1 VQDYSSPDYRR
12 TRTRIIKEARR
23 EKNHIVTANALPRVK
38 DESADV
44 LIIGAGAAGLAA
56 ARDLGVAGRKV
67 VVLEARDRVGGRI
80 FTYKHPSEPSP
91 IELGAEFV
99 HGKSPELWRIAQ
111 RAHLDLYEV
120 GGRHLYFENCKLNRS
135 VSFRATIESLNE
147 RMKASRADQ
156 SLEDFLATLPDDEET
171 RRAKAIVIRYAE
183 GFHAGRINR
192 IGIHGLIKANEAADS
207 IEGDKAFRFLNGYD
221 SLVQAL
227 RADAES
233 HGATILLNTTVKEI
247 RWSGDGVEAVS
258 AGGSGDG
265 SFAASRAIITLP
277 LGVMQ
282 TSRGQP
288 ASVRFIPE
296 LPPEKQGAIKHL
308 EMGHVL
314 RVVLSFREPFWENLT
329 TWDERNEPVKFVDA
343 GFIHCPDMVI
353 PTWWTQ
359 LPIRA
364 PVLVGW
370 VGGQNA
376 DRISEGAIE
385 GRYVD
390 ESAESKRGYLA
401 HTAGKSVGSLVRDQ
415 AINSL
420 ARLFD
425 LSSEYI
431 RDQLRAAHFHDW
443 QHDQFS
449 RGAYA
454 YLPVNG
460 LDDQILLSQTVDG
473 VLFFAGEAT
482 SVGHIGTVH
491 GAIMSGQRAA
501 REVLGKA

>member
-1 VQDYSSPDYRR
+1 MNTLSSV
-12 TRTRIIKEARR
+12 KEQ
-23 EKNHIVTANALPRVK
+23 
-38 DESADV
+38 SADV

-67 VVLEARDRVGGRI
+67 ILLEARDRVGGRI
-80 FTYKHPSEPSP
+80 LTYKDPSEAIP

-99 HGKSPELWRIAQ
+99 HGRSPELWRIAQ
-111 RAHLDLYEV
+111 SAHLKLYEM

-135 VSFRATIESLNE
+135 VSFQATIQDLND
-147 RMKASRADQ
+147 RMKASSADQ
-156 SLEDFLATLPDDEET
+156 SLKTFLSTLPDDEET
-171 RRAKAIVIRYAE
+171 RRAKAIAIRYAE
-183 GFHAGRINR
+183 GFHAGRIDR

-207 IEGDKAFRFLNGYD
+207 IEGNKSFRFLNGYD

-227 RADAES
+227 LAEAES

-247 RWSGDGVEAVS
+247 RWRGDGVEAGC
-258 AGGSGDG
+258 AHGKREGSI
-265 SFAASRAIITLP
+265 AAARAIITLP
-277 LGVMQ
+277 LGVLQ
-282 TSRGQP
+282 TTPDQP
-288 ASVRFIPE
+288 ANVRFVPE
-296 LPPEKQGAIKHL
+296 LPPEKQSAIKNL

-314 RVVLSFREPFWENLT
+314 RIVLTFRERFWEELK
-329 TWDERNEPVKFVDA
+329 TWDEHHEPVKFVDA
-343 GFIHCPDMVI
+343 GFIHCPDMAI

-359 LPIRA
+359 LPVRA

-376 DRISEGAIE
+376 DRLSGSAITS
-385 GRYVD
+385 RDVD
-390 ESAESKRGYLA
+390 DRTAGNRGHLA
-401 HTAGKSVGSLVRDQ
+401 HTAGESIGSLLRDQ

-420 ARLFD
+420 AKLFD

-431 RDQLRAAHFHDW
+431 RDRLRATYFHDW

-454 YLPVNG
+454 YVPVNG
-460 LDDQILLSQTVDG
+460 LDDQLVLSQSVNG

-482 SVGHIGTVH
+482 SIGHIGTVH

-501 REVLGKA
+501 REILARAWSRYQA